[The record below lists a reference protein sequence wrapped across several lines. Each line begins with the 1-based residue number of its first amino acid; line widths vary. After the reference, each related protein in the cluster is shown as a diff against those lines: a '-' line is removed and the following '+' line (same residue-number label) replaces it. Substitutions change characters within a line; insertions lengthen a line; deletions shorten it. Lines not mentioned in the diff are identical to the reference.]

1 MVNVPISSSQ
11 KPSKLNDEAIPSSLS
26 FLVDY
31 SQNRATTDIFNQT
44 TQSLR
49 KKSTFLKVMQRPIM
63 IPKESELQSKV
74 TSDTLM

>member
-11 KPSKLNDEAIPSSLS
+11 KSGKLNDEAIPSRPS

-31 SQNRATTDIFNQT
+31 SQNRATTDISNQT
-44 TQSLR
+44 TQTLR